1 MAMYDRNT
9 YGGPKSKGLWIYP
22 ILALLIAAILCLV
35 YWIKYH
41 VPNTGEVTPSKTAVQ
56 TPVENPPAAAPRKE
70 TPPVSPLPA
79 AKPAVTEASLPGMAK
94 DLAEPNAQTA
104 RLIEQAVALVNSQ
117 SPQIFE
123 ARDRLNDILSMPL
136 NSQQRS
142 LVKDQLSQ
150 LSEKWLFSRTIFPQD
165 IFCTSYKVKPGDSL
179 ATISAEF
186 KVPYEIIMQI
196 NDISRPE
203 TLQAGEIIKVIKGP
217 FNARIY
223 RSAFTM
229 DLYLQQNMFV
239 RTFKVGLGKAGKETP
254 TGLWLVDPND
264 KLISPTWTDP
274 DTGKVYHA
282 EDSDYPLGSRWIGLE
297 GIEGQAKG
305 RTGFAIHGTKDPQ
318 QIGAA
323 TSRGCVRLH
332 NGDAI
337 LVYNLMMPGFS
348 QVKIVD

>member
-9 YGGPKSKGLWIYP
+9 YSRPKSKGLWIYP
-22 ILALLIAAILCLV
+22 ILALLIAAILCLA

-41 VPNTGEVTPSKTAVQ
+41 VPNASQVTPSKTAVQ
-56 TPVENPPAAAPRKE
+56 TPVEKPPAAAPKKE
-70 TPPVSPLPA
+70 APPASPLPA
-79 AKPAVTEASLPGMAK
+79 AKPTVTEANLPGMAK
-94 DLAEPNAQTA
+94 NLTEPNAETA
-104 RLIEQAVALVNSQ
+104 RLIDQAIALANSQ
-117 SPQIFE
+117 PPQIIE
-123 ARDRLNDILSMPL
+123 ARDRLNDILSMPMS
-136 NSQQRS
+136 SQQRTA
-142 LVKDQLSQ
+142 VKDQLSQ

-165 IFCTSYKVKPGDSL
+165 TFCTSYKVKPGDSL

-196 NDISRPE
+196 NSIARPE
-203 TLQAGEIIKVIKGP
+203 ALQAGELIKVIKGP

-254 TGLWLVDPND
+254 TGLWIVKSDG

-282 EDSDYPLGSRWIGLE
+282 EDPDYPLGSRWIGLD
-297 GIEGQAKG
+297 GIEGEAKG
-305 RTGFAIHGTKDPQ
+305 RTGFALHGTKDPQ

-323 TSRGCVRLH
+323 ASRGCVRLH

>member
-1 MAMYDRNT
+1 MAIYNGNA
-9 YGGPKSKGLWIYP
+9 YGRLKSKGPWTYL
-22 ILALLIAAILCLV
+22 ILALLIVGISYYV
-35 YWIKYH
+35 YRLKYH
-41 VPNTGEVTPSKTAVQ
+41 APNTGEATPSETAVQ
-56 TPVENPPAAAPRKE
+56 APAKNPPATVPKKE
-70 TPPVSPLPA
+70 TPPAST
-79 AKPAVTEASLPGMAK
+79 KPAVTEASLPGMAK

-104 RLIEQAVALVNSQ
+104 RLIDQAVALVNSQ
-117 SPQIFE
+117 PSQIIE
-123 ARDRLNDILSMPL
+123 ARDRLNEILSMPM

-142 LVKDQLSQ
+142 VVKDQLSQ

-165 IFCTSYKVKPGDSL
+165 TLCASYKVKPGDSL
-179 ATISAEF
+179 ATIGAEF

-196 NDISRPE
+196 NGITRPE
-203 TLQAGEIIKVIKGP
+203 ALKADEMIKVIKGP
-217 FNARIY
+217 FHARIY

-229 DLYLQQNMFV
+229 DLYIQQNMFV
-239 RTFKVGLGKAGKETP
+239 RSFKVGLGKTGKETP
-254 TGLWLVDPND
+254 TGLWLVKPDG

-282 EDSDYPLGSRWIGLE
+282 EDADYPLGSRWIGLE

-318 QIGAA
+318 EIGAA
-323 TSRGCVRLH
+323 ASRGCIRLH